1 MSTEAAGSAGLVR
14 LDDLAEPGF
23 SAEVD
28 EIRVLMGAMAVD
40 CPLDSEVLHRKAVTE
55 TGLSDFGA
63 QDYRDRLEVFLSA
76 VRDIP
81 GLSEPGEV
89 NFHLQVLQ
97 LLKNRLL
104 LVDLLG
110 RHPEI
115 HEVELV
121 PPVVIAGL
129 PRTGTTHLH
138 NLLAAGGVFRVLRYW
153 ESVEP
158 FPLAAEAGLVPDPRL
173 ARTDQAVWFMNLAMP
188 HFPLM
193 HEMTTEHV
201 HEEIQLLANDF
212 SSMLLE
218 TLGHVPAWRDHY
230 LAHDQTPH
238 YEHLRL
244 QLKALQHLRGGR
256 RWLLKSPQHLEQ
268 LPVLDQVFPGLTTV
282 VTHRDPLPVL
292 VSMVT
297 MIAYTARMH
306 RSPVPVEEI
315 ARYWFDRLD
324 TMLAALVRDRDVA
337 ERSMDVRFD
346 DFMADD
352 LAVVERVHDLAGEPL
367 TAPTRTAMAD
377 YLSGHRRGR
386 LGRIDITAADLGL
399 DEDEVRARFAPYT
412 ERFLE
417 DQR

>member
-1 MSTEAAGSAGLVR
+1 MSGLVR
-14 LDDLAEPGF
+14 LDDLAEPRF
-23 SAEVD
+23 SAEAA
-28 EIRVLMGAMAVD
+28 EIRALMATMAAE
-40 CPLDSEVLHRKAVTE
+40 CPLDVDELHRKAAAE
-55 TGLSDFGA
+55 TGLSNFGP
-63 QDYRDRLEVFLSA
+63 QDYRDRLLVFLAA
-76 VRDIP
+76 VRDIE
-81 GLSEPGEV
+81 GLSEPGVV

-104 LVDLLG
+104 LVDLLA

-115 HEVELV
+115 HEIELR

-138 NLLAAGGVFRVLRYW
+138 NLLSAGDTFRVLRYW
-153 ESVEP
+153 ESLEP
-158 FPLAAEAGLVPDPRL
+158 FPLPAEAGIEPDPRI

-244 QLKALQHLRGGR
+244 QLQALQHLRGGR

-268 LPVLDQVFPGLTTV
+268 LPVLEKVFPGLTTV

-292 VSMVT
+292 VSMVA
-297 MIAYTARMH
+297 MLVYTARMH

-315 ARYWFDRLD
+315 AHYWFDRLD
-324 TMLAALVRDRDVA
+324 AMLTALLRDREVLDHDG
-337 ERSMDVRFD
+337 SIDIRFD
-346 DFMADD
+346 EFMADD
-352 LAVVERVHDLAGEPL
+352 LAVAERIHALAGEPL
-367 TAPTRTAMAD
+367 DEKTRAAMAD
-377 YLSGHRRGR
+377 YLADHQRGR
-386 LGRIDITAADLGL
+386 LGRIDIAAADLGL

-412 ERFLE
+412 NRFLRSGV
-417 DQR
+417 DN